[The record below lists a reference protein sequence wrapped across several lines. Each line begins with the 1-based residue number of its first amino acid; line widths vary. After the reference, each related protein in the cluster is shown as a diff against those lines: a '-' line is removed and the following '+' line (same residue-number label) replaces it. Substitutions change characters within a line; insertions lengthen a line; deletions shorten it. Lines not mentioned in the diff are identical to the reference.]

1 MKIIITFPH
10 FISFM
15 SVGNVFPDI
24 VNFFLFFYRLIVG
37 QAPVK
42 LHQRKNDVFE
52 TYAVRD
58 VNRAE

>member
-1 MKIIITFPH
+1 
-10 FISFM
+10 M
-15 SVGNVFPDI
+15 SVGNNFPDI
-24 VNFFLFFYRLIVG
+24 VNFFLFLDRLIVG

-42 LHQRKNDVFE
+42 LHQRKNNSFE